1 MSGFTQ
7 TLKILTFFFFFNE
20 PLQDL
25 GIPDST
31 PGPHR
36 ILQQQDQHACQE
48 PGPGV
53 GTQPPQVTTS
63 PHLKWAPS
71 SPQFTRN
78 LDSSK
83 LSPLVDRPLAKWL
96 FVTPR
101 N

>member
-7 TLKILTFFFFFNE
+7 TLKFPTFFFFNE
-20 PLQDL
+20 LLQDL

-63 PHLKWAPS
+63 PHLTAPVG
-71 SPQFTRN
+71 
-78 LDSSK
+78 SK
-83 LSPLVDRPLAKWL
+83 QPPIHTKPG
-96 FVTPR
+96 FFKTETPAR
-101 N
+101 QTFG